1 MARSTAGAPDV
12 RRDIISGWGTVEESD
27 GPSFAVGCAGVDDVG
42 GNEVRMRFALA
53 VALSG
58 VLLSGCSQ
66 ARDLPRPVPPPSM
79 ETTQA
84 PELVSVPSL
93 EDAIRSSDTT
103 ATYEKDPQALA
114 DQLQASV
121 ERYYAGHGLKAEVEF
136 QSIVLPDSQEPS
148 AGALVPRGTT
158 VQILIGFGD

>member
-1 MARSTAGAPDV
+1 
-12 RRDIISGWGTVEESD
+12 
-27 GPSFAVGCAGVDDVG
+27 
-42 GNEVRMRFALA
+42 MRFALA

-66 ARDLPRPVPPPSM
+66 AGDLPRPVPPASM

-84 PELVSVPSL
+84 PELVRVPSL